1 MRTNSS
7 PTTYLPEIGAAVS
20 RLGRMGIR
28 IAVVNGPN
36 LNLLGTR
43 RPEVYGSTTLE
54 SLVRLL
60 TAWGRQVAAEIS
72 HFQSNHEGE
81 IIDHLHDLRGRADGV
96 VINPGAF
103 THYSYAIADA
113 IEAVELPTVEVH
125 ISNIMKREEW
135 RRRSV
140 ISPACVATIYG
151 RGVEGYLWGIRHLHY
166 RRIGTP
172 ETIRGEGGAV
182 GDLRLPEGAGPHPV
196 VVLLH
201 GGGWMGHWR
210 RDQLDGMAADLWARG
225 YATLN
230 YEYLPPREDGRFPAA
245 LETADGARR
254 LIRARPELD
263 SDRVALLGHSAGGN
277 LALMAAARWRAAGQ
291 APRLAVSVAGVTT
304 LREDSELDRA
314 YLGGQDPRAAS
325 PRCLAPIGV
334 ETLMI
339 HSTNDEMVPLE
350 HSAGYA
356 RDALAA
362 GDRVETLILDHGG
375 HLGFLD
381 PGNRAWTEARERFV
395 SAFPA

>member
-1 MRTNSS
+1 
-7 PTTYLPEIGAAVS
+7 
-20 RLGRMGIR
+20 MGMR

-43 RPEVYGSTTLE
+43 QPEVYGSTTLDR
-54 SLVRLL
+54 LVRLL
-60 TAWGRQVAAEIS
+60 TAWGRPVAAEIS

-81 IIDHLHDLRGRADGV
+81 IIDHLHRLRGRTDGV

-140 ISPACVATIYG
+140 VSSACVATIYG

-166 RRIGTP
+166 RPIGSP
-172 ETIRGEGGAV
+172 ETIRGLTGAV
-182 GDLRLPEGAGPHPV
+182 ADLRLPLGAGPHPV

-210 RDQLDGMAADLWARG
+210 RDQLDGMATDLWAGG

-230 YEYLPPREDGRFPAA
+230 FEYLPPREDGRFPAV
-245 LETADGARR
+245 LEAADGA
-254 LIRARPELD
+254 LQIISARPELD

-277 LALMAAARWRAAGQ
+277 LALMAAGRWRAAGT

-304 LREDSELDRA
+304 LREDSELDRS

-325 PRCLAPIGV
+325 PRRLVPIGV
-334 ETLMI
+334 ETLLV
-339 HSTNDEMVPLE
+339 HSADDEMVPAE
-350 HSAGYA
+350 HSVGYA
-356 RDALAA
+356 RDASAA

-375 HLGFLD
+375 HMGFLD
-381 PGNRAWTEARERFV
+381 PANRAWTATRERFV

>member
-1 MRTNSS
+1 M
-7 PTTYLPEIGAAVS
+7 
-20 RLGRMGIR
+20 R

-54 SLVRLL
+54 RLERLL
-60 TAWGRQVAAEIS
+60 TAWGRPLSAEIS

-81 IIDHLHDLRGRADGV
+81 IIDHLHSLRGTSDGV
-96 VINPGAF
+96 LINPGAF

-113 IEAVELPTVEVH
+113 IEAVEIPTVEVH

-140 ISPACVATIYG
+140 VSPACAATIYG
-151 RGVEGYLWGIRHLHY
+151 RGVEGYLWGVRHLHY

-172 ETIRGEGGAV
+172 ETIRGEADAV
-182 GDLRLPEGAGPHPV
+182 ADLRLPEGAGPHPV

-210 RDQLDGMAADLWARG
+210 RDQLDGMAVDLQDHG

-230 YEYLPPREDGRFPAA
+230 FEYLPPRADGRFPAV
-245 LETADGARR
+245 LEAADGARGM
-254 LIRARPELD
+254 LSGRPELD
-263 SDRVALLGHSAGGN
+263 PDRVAILGHSAGGN
-277 LALMAAARWRAAGQ
+277 LALMAAGRWRAAGE

-304 LREDSELDRA
+304 LREDSDLDRA

-325 PRCLAPIGV
+325 PRCVVPIGV
-334 ETLMI
+334 ETLMV
-339 HSTNDEMVPLE
+339 HSRDDEMVPPE
-350 HSAGYA
+350 HSVGYA
-356 RDALAA
+356 QDASEA

-375 HLGFLD
+375 HLGYLD
-381 PGNRAWTEARERFV
+381 PGNRAWMKARERFI

>member
-1 MRTNSS
+1 M
-7 PTTYLPEIGAAVS
+7 
-20 RLGRMGIR
+20 R

-43 RPEVYGSTTLE
+43 QPEVYGSTTLQR
-54 SLVRLL
+54 LVRLL
-60 TAWGRQVAAEIS
+60 TAWGRTVAAEVS

-81 IIDHLHDLRGRADGV
+81 IIDHLHSLRGRADGV
-96 VINPGAF
+96 IINPGAF

-140 ISPACVATIYG
+140 VSPACVATIYG
-151 RGVEGYLWGIRHLHY
+151 RGIEGYLWGIRHLHY
-166 RRIGTP
+166 RRIGSP
-172 ETIRGEGGAV
+172 ETIWGEGGAV
-182 GDLRLPEGAGPHPV
+182 GDLRRPEGAGPHPV

-201 GGGWMGHWR
+201 GGGWMGQWR
-210 RDQLDGMAADLWARG
+210 RDQLDGMAVDLWARG

-230 YEYLPPREDGRFPAA
+230 FEYLPPREDGRFPAV
-245 LETADGARR
+245 LEAADGARH
-254 LIRARPELD
+254 LISARPELD
-263 SDRVALLGHSAGGN
+263 PDRVALLGHSAGGN
-277 LALMAAARWRAAGQ
+277 LALMAAGRWRAAGG

-304 LREDSELDRA
+304 LRQDSELDRA
-314 YLGGQDPRAAS
+314 YLGGQDPAAAS
-325 PRCLAPIGV
+325 PRRLVPTGV

-339 HSTNDEMVPLE
+339 HSTDDEMVPAE
-350 HSAGYA
+350 HSVGYA
-356 RDALAA
+356 RDASAA

-381 PGNRAWTEARERFV
+381 PANRAWTAARERFI